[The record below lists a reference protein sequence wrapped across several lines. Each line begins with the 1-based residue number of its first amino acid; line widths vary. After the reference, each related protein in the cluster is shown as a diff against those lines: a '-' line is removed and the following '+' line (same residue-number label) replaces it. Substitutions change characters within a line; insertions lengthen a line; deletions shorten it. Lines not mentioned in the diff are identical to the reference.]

1 MMGNTYGPLM
11 VEKTSSKEIDGES
24 VSGLMHSFSLGH
36 AFDYLRS
43 TKCKP
48 WDNRELDV
56 LDGYKVISFI
66 LCTISQTA
74 YSLLYTQTVDIFQLL
89 KMLTRIEVTT
99 FISMNLALENFIFVS
114 AFLCA
119 YKCF

>member
-1 MMGNTYGPLM
+1 MGSTYGPLM
-11 VEKTSSKEIDGES
+11 VEKTSSKEINGES
-24 VSGLMHSFSLGH
+24 ASGLMHSFSFGH

-43 TKCKP
+43 TRCKP

-56 LDGYKVISFI
+56 LDGFKVISFI

-74 YSLLYTQTVDIFQLL
+74 YSLLYTQTVDIFQML
-89 KMLTRIEVTT
+89 KLLTRIEVTT

>member
-1 MMGNTYGPLM
+1 MGSTYGPLM
-11 VEKTSSKEIDGES
+11 VEKTSSKEINGES
-24 VSGLMHSFSLGH
+24 ASGLMHSFSLGH

-74 YSLLYTQTVDIFQLL
+74 YSLLYT
-89 KMLTRIEVTT
+89 
-99 FISMNLALENFIFVS
+99 
-114 AFLCA
+114 
-119 YKCF
+119 